1 MQQFVGPAPHQL
13 GAGLHA
19 HIGHH
24 AQVEGALVVQLAP
37 GGEEGVIGIGQK
49 GVVELICQPGFEL
62 FQAGKIHHKATVVE
76 FIGPKPEAKTAAVTM
91 HEAAVALVAPLAMAT
106 GITAE
111 GFTAAVG
118 RSGHG

>member
-1 MQQFVGPAPHQL
+1 MAPPYQKRNIVCNHRICSSDKSL
-13 GAGLHA
+13 
-19 HIGHH
+19 
-24 AQVEGALVVQLAP
+24 VERKVTP
-37 GGEEGVIGIGQK
+37 KKGVTLEGQK
-49 GVVELICQPGFEL
+49 GVVELVCQPGFEL

-76 FIGPKPEAKTAAVTM
+76 FMGPKPETKTAAISM
-91 HEAAVALVAPLAMAT
+91 HEAAVALVAPLAMAA

>member
-1 MQQFVGPAPHQL
+1 M
-13 GAGLHA
+13 
-19 HIGHH
+19 
-24 AQVEGALVVQLAP
+24 QLAP

-62 FQAGKIHHKATVVE
+62 FQAGEIHHKATVVE
-76 FIGPKPEAKTAAVTM
+76 FSGPKPEAKTAAVAM

-111 GFTAAVG
+111 SFTAAVG